1 MELEFSQVTKSFGD
15 LNVIAQFD
23 TLIDTGEIVALV
35 GPSGCGK
42 STLLHMVAGL
52 ESASTGT
59 LTADGQQVSQPS
71 PERTLVFQE
80 HALYPWMTLIENV
93 ALALEFQDQPKAGA
107 LEEARKWLG
116 RVKLSGFE
124 DYYPHQVS
132 GGMRQRCAL
141 ARAFIAR
148 PKVLLLDEPFGALD
162 ALTRMT
168 LQSVLKD
175 LIEAERPTVVLV
187 THDVDEAL
195 YLADRVLVFS
205 NRPATVLKEITLGHL
220 PKTHDLSAFA
230 DIRRDV
236 LNLLGIDTDTTSSSV
251 EKGETV

>member
-1 MELEFSQVTKSFGD
+1 MELQFNQVTKSFGD
-15 LNVIAQFD
+15 LDVIKRFD
-23 TLIDTGEIVALV
+23 TTIKTGEIVALV
-35 GPSGCGK
+35 GPSACGK
-42 STLLHMVAGL
+42 STVLHMVAGL
-52 ESASTGT
+52 QSASSGT
-59 LTADGQQVSQPS
+59 LTADGKSVSNPS
-71 PERTLVFQE
+71 PKRTLVFQE

-93 ALALEFQDQPKAGA
+93 ALALEFQNQPKQAA
-107 LEEARKWLG
+107 RKEAHKWLG
-116 RVKLSGFE
+116 RVKLTGFE
-124 DYYPHQVS
+124 AYYPHQVS

-148 PKVLLLDEPFGALD
+148 PQVLLLDEPFGALD

-175 LIEAERPTVVLV
+175 LIEEERPTVVLV

-205 NRPATVLKEITLGHL
+205 NRPAVVLKEIALEHI

-230 DIRRDV
+230 DIRRNV
-236 LNLLGIDTDTTSSSV
+236 LNLLGIDTDTLSTGV
-251 EKGETV
+251 EKGEAI